1 MEEDTVVEI
10 VVSVVAVLVFVAAV
24 VVVGTSFG
32 VDGLSRTGALALVGV
47 VFGFVLLMTAVGYF
61 LAGR

>member
-10 VVSVVAVLVFVAAV
+10 AVSFVAVLLFVAAV
-24 VVVGTSFG
+24 VAVTSSFG
-32 VDGLSRTGALALVGV
+32 VDGLNESGALALVGV
-47 VFGFVLLMTAVGYF
+47 VFGFVVLMTFVGYF

>member
-10 VVSVVAVLVFVAAV
+10 AVSGVAVLLFVAAV
-24 VVVGTSFG
+24 VAIGTSFG
-32 VDGLSRTGALALVGV
+32 ADGLTEAGALALVGV
-47 VFGFVLLMTAVGYF
+47 VFGFVVLMTVFGYF